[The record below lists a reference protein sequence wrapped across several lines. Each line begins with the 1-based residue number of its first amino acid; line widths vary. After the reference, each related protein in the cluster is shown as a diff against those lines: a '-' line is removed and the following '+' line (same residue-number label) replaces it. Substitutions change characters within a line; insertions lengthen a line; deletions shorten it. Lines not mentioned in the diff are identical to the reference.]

1 LASRKSSVDRGWA
14 IALGTI
20 AVALFIPGAIALT
33 AVAAPNPDAEA
44 TSDPPLE
51 PAIDSRPVPTLAELT
66 AALDRQQW
74 QQASDLT
81 WAMLGRE
88 VAATDG
94 RAFRRFPCGELREIV
109 QAWRQ
114 ASGDRQGPAVQ
125 FRQWAALAARHPQRS
140 ETEQA
145 FRRFVGWDRDW
156 QEVTGDRPLGH
167 YPSEAAWETG
177 NVLTFGCGDAECRI
191 PRTVVEE
198 TQPALYELFPRLNQ
212 CRIF

>member
-1 LASRKSSVDRGWA
+1 MIWKLAGGGWGA
-14 IALGTI
+14 IALGSVALLAPVLSDRM
-20 AVALFIPGAIALT
+20 AVA
-33 AVAAPNPDAEA
+33 VPNTDANP
-44 TSDPPLE
+44 TLDPPLE
-51 PAIDSRPVPTLAELT
+51 PPAGSRRVPALAELT

-74 QQASDLT
+74 EQASDLT

-94 RAFRRFPCGELREIV
+94 RAFRQFPCADLRDIV

-140 ETEQA
+140 DTEQA

-156 QEVTGDRPLGH
+156 AGASGDRPLGY
-167 YPSEAAWETG
+167 YPREAAWETG